1 MAIFQQKITDHL
13 ESTLIN
19 YLSILGEML
28 LMDEAQTTL
37 VSTSFYLSTL
47 LQFIHIP
54 NLIIINTTVALFNRI
69 CEYNQQA
76 TDILSQCI
84 LEENNITNVNNTELS
99 LSILICLLDEGI
111 DISIKMTIL
120 KFLAI
125 LIYSTKSLSLR
136 VKVLSSIIIYA

>member
-28 LMDEAQTTL
+28 LMEEAQTTL

-99 LSILICLLDEGI
+99 LSILICLLDE
-111 DISIKMTIL
+111 MTIL

-136 VKVLSSIIIYA
+136 VKVLSSIIVYA

>member
-1 MAIFQQKITDHL
+1 M
-13 ESTLIN
+13 N

-28 LMDEAQTTL
+28 LMEEAQTTL

-54 NLIIINTTVALFNRI
+54 NLVIINTTVSLFNQI
-69 CEYNQQA
+69 CENNQQA

-111 DISIKMTIL
+111 DVSIKMTIL
-120 KFLAI
+120 KFLSI
-125 LIYSTKSLSLR
+125 LIYSTRSLSLR
-136 VKVLSSIIIYA
+136 VKVCLRSFIDYV